1 MFKTFRNICFRRNN
15 RRYLIS
21 GFILVVLLSACTP
34 DGKGTITQT
43 ATNTNLQNFFTP
55 VHTATKT
62 LPINTPTST
71 STVTRTAT
79 ATPTATTKPF
89 DFGFFD
95 SGRLLSDVSPKNY
108 IENQCAYLMTRWEP
122 GKSSPGTI
130 VVPVMFHSIRQQ
142 GRPVTD
148 PLTVSHD
155 YFIASMD
162 HAKKLGF
169 ETITVQE
176 LTGFLKN
183 NDPIPP
189 RSMILIVDDRRPG
202 VVRDHFLPVLE
213 ENNWTVTL
221 AYITGV
227 AADWEWK
234 ELESLNS
241 SGRLDVQAHGFL
253 HNGSTYFTDQTPPD
267 VIDQEVYNPIPLI
280 TQHFG
285 KRPTAF
291 IWPGGNF
298 TLASIKVVHEAGY
311 KLGFTAFSRGPLMFN
326 WIPLGGPEIAM
337 DDPLMV
343 LPRYWST
350 NMYASL
356 DEAVEIS
363 SQAATFAKNNRA
375 NEYRWYDAFC
385 PGYPKL
391 EEFNTGQ

>member
-1 MFKTFRNICFRRNN
+1 MI
-15 RRYLIS
+15 
-21 GFILVVLLSACTP
+21 LLSACTP
-34 DGKGTITQT
+34 IGKGNIAQT
-43 ATNTNLQNFFTP
+43 GPVTKTNFQNFATP

-62 LPINTPTST
+62 PPADTPTLT
-71 STVTRTAT
+71 STITRTAT
-79 ATPTATTKPF
+79 FTPTATTTPF
-89 DFGFFD
+89 DIGFFD
-95 SGRLLSDVSPKNY
+95 TRKLLSDVSPENY
-108 IENQCAYLMTRWEP
+108 IENQCAYLMTRWGE
-122 GKSSPGTI
+122 GKSPPGTI
-130 VVPVMFHSIRQQ
+130 VVPVMFHSIRQA

-148 PLTVSHD
+148 PLTVSHE

-176 LTGFLKN
+176 LTGFLKY

-189 RSMILIVDDRRPG
+189 LSMILIIDDRRPG

-213 ENNWTVTL
+213 QNDWTVTL

-241 SGRLDVQAHGFL
+241 TGRLDVQAHGFL
-253 HNGSTYFTDQTPPD
+253 HNGSTYFTEQTPPEI
-267 VIDQEVYNPIPLI
+267 IDQEVYNPIPLI
-280 TQHFG
+280 TEHFG

-298 TLASIKVVHEAGY
+298 TTASIKVVHEAGY

-326 WIPLGGPEIAM
+326 WIPLGEPEIAVN
-337 DDPLMV
+337 DPLMV

-363 SQAATFAKNNRA
+363 SQASTFAMNNRVT
-375 NEYRWYDAFC
+375 EYRWYDAFC

-391 EEFNTGQ
+391 EEFAIRYSE